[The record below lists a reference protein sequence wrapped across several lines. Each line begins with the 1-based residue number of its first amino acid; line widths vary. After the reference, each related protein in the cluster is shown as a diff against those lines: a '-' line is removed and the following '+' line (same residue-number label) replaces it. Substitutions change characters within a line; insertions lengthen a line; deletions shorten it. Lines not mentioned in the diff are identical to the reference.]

1 MNFLI
6 RRLQLDLI
14 PHFSNLAL
22 LLLRVALGGQM
33 LVAHGWPKLITFAS
47 KASSFP
53 DPLGV
58 GSATSLTLAVFGE
71 VVCSILLIVGAFTR
85 LAAIGAAA
93 TMAVA
98 FFLVHGGKL
107 VGDGNGEMAFLY
119 LVGFVAI
126 FLSGPGRLALDS
138 KLGGRTSVSK
148 KS

>member
-14 PHFSNLAL
+14 PTSTSLAI
-22 LLLRVALGGQM
+22 LLLRVALGVQM
-33 LVAHGWPKLITFAS
+33 LIGHGWPKLMTFS
-47 KASSFP
+47 EKAATFP

-58 GSATSLTLAVFGE
+58 GHTTSMALAVFGE
-71 VVCSILLIVGAFTR
+71 VVCSVLLIAGAFTR
-85 LAAIGAAA
+85 LAALGGAV

-107 VGDGNGEMAFLY
+107 SGANSGEMAFLY

-126 FLSGPGRLALDS
+126 FLTGPGHFALDT
-138 KLGGRTSVSK
+138 KLGGRTNATK
-148 KS
+148 